1 MPTASVTVQ
10 QAMDRSTRLIERPSI
25 IIMAAGPVLCVL
37 LLIFYFSWWDLVLLP
52 LAFLCSFLYT
62 QLLTPGWRAWAYE
75 NVNDIHQFQRSAEI
89 AGLLAPQ
96 SWQDADVQVQ
106 QRLAADAQFFDDPS
120 IPGET
125 IIYCKQMFM
134 SSRKPGMTISDKGID
149 IQSDRFFPWSEIENE
164 RVASV
169 GYHHTDRLTGMDR
182 PSGSEQFFRFEYPDG
197 RIEVPMSSISISA
210 WKLDLLLYTYR
221 GRYMLKQHSANS
233 VYA

>member
-10 QAMDRSTRLIERPSI
+10 QAILRGKKNIERPSVL
-25 IIMAAGPVLCVL
+25 IMASGLVLCA
-37 LLIFYFSWWDLVLLP
+37 IMMIISFSWLYLVFLP
-52 LAFLCSFLYT
+52 LGLLGSYLYT
-62 QLLTPGWRAWAYE
+62 QSATPRWCSWAYE

-96 SWQDADVQVQ
+96 SWQNADAQVQ
-106 QRLAADAQFFDDPS
+106 ARFAADAHFVDDPS
-120 IPGET
+120 IPVET

-134 SSRKPGMTISDKGID
+134 SSSKPGMTISDKGID
-149 IQSDRFFPWSEIENE
+149 IQSDRFFPWAEIENE
-164 RVASV
+164 RVARV
-169 GYHHTDRLTGMDR
+169 GYHQTDRLTNVDR